1 MGKKNDEKSS
11 SLSIIDEI
19 EDQLREVLSKKKQD
33 VEKEL
38 EERIRKERE
47 EAQKRLEDLDKEMI
61 EEREALSDFK
71 KTISEFETN
80 KEELKKQI
88 KDHLD
93 KAIRFQ
99 TDIENITVKTLEE
112 LKKVRELNQRLEGLQ
127 LETGEKVSSLKKN
140 LEEKFGIV
148 AEIPGSVDKDE
159 EEINLD
165 RELTRLK
172 KIKELLSSEDVGEG
186 GEENTGEGTT
196 EGVEPELRMPEEV
209 SEEEPQEE
217 PKNEIATEEAPEPE
231 QKEESDAEDTPD
243 EEKAQ
248 AKEEVSEK
256 EEPVSNETAPSF
268 QAAFEKLES
277 CRKGT
282 CNGDNGDVSYFENN
296 ERIVL
301 DAECLVSTL
310 NNSFEETKKL
320 FLKLSQT
327 ESPKDQFFTKQE
339 IIRHQETLH
348 KAMLRSI
355 RMCEKENCS
364 LPDYSLEIL
373 NVYVLKN
380 VLEMVSMQNWSN
392 QKDFATFDN
401 FIKSLNDSFY
411 SRITPPVE
419 YIQSIIKQLELEE
432 K

>member
-1 MGKKNDEKSS
+1 MIN
-11 SLSIIDEI
+11 EI
-19 EDQLREVLSKKKQD
+19 EDQLREVFSKKKQE
-33 VEKEL
+33 VEREL
-38 EERIRKERE
+38 EERIRRERE
-47 EAQKRLEDLDKEMI
+47 EAQKRLEDLDKEMT

-71 KTISEFETN
+71 KTLSEFETN
-80 KEELKKQI
+80 QEELKKQL
-88 KDHLD
+88 KEHLD
-93 KAIRFQ
+93 KAIQFQ
-99 TDIENITVKTLEE
+99 TDIENITVNTLEE
-112 LKKVRELNQRLEGLQ
+112 LRKVRELNQRLEELQ

-148 AEIPGSVDKDE
+148 AEVLESVDKDE

-172 KIKELLSSEDVGEG
+172 KIKELLSLEDVDEG
-186 GEENTGEGTT
+186 GAENTGEGTT
-196 EGVEPELRMPEEV
+196 EGVEPELGMPEEV

-217 PKNEIATEEAPEPE
+217 PKNEIAIEKALEPE
-231 QKEESDAEDTPD
+231 QKEESDAEDTSD

-248 AKEEVSEK
+248 AEGEVSEK
-256 EEPVSNETAPSF
+256 EEPASNETAEAGENEKTKSSF

-282 CNGDNGDVSYFENN
+282 CNGDVSYFENN
-296 ERIVL
+296 EKIVL
-301 DAECLVSTL
+301 DGECLVSTM

-327 ESPKDQFFTKQE
+327 KSPKDQFFNKQE
-339 IIRHQETLH
+339 IIRHQETLR
-348 KAMLRSI
+348 KTMLRSI
-355 RMCEKENCS
+355 RMIEKENCS

-373 NVYVLKN
+373 NVDVLKN

-401 FIKSLNDSFY
+401 FIKSLKESFY
-411 SRITPPVE
+411 SRITPPFE